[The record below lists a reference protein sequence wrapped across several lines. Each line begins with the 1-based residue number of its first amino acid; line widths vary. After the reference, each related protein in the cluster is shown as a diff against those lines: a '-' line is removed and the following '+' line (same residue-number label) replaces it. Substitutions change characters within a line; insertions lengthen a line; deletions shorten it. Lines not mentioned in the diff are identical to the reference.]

1 MKKIL
6 SCALILPLLSTPV
19 LAQDTAIQT
28 PPSTNIVVPEAPAA
42 PPASTVADALVPAPA
57 GTTSVAALPTAEDT
71 AVVMTPVEKEINEQL
86 AYLRPT
92 INIDTMPSLFF
103 SIWEHDLVRDARR
116 GLNTR
121 DNSDDGV
128 DVVSPRDISLGGI
141 VYAGKGDWTI
151 WLNNVR
157 ISPNRIPTEV
167 MDLKVFRDYIELE
180 WFDAT
185 TNQIFPIR
193 LRPHQ
198 RFNLDSRI
206 FLPG

>member
-1 MKKIL
+1 MMKPIFL
-6 SCALILPLLSTPV
+6 SALLVSAFAAQAF
-19 LAQDTAIQT
+19 AQDATIQT
-28 PPSTNIVVPEAPAA
+28 PPATNIVVPEAQTPPPVAGAA
-42 PPASTVADALVPAPA
+42 VPAPA
-57 GTTSVAALPTAEDT
+57 TSATTTLASVPPADEEALP
-71 AVVMTPVEKEINEQL
+71 MTPIEKEINEQL

-92 INIDTMPSLFF
+92 VNIETMPSLFF

-121 DNSDDGV
+121 DDSDDGV
-128 DVVSPRDISLGGI
+128 DISRPRDISLGGI
-141 VYAGKGDWTI
+141 VYASSKDWTI

-157 ISPNRIPTEV
+157 ISPTRMPSEV
-167 MDLKVFRDYIELE
+167 MDLKVYRTHIDIE
-180 WFDAT
+180 WFDAQ

-198 RFNLDSRI
+198 RFNLDTRI